1 MTGSGSG
8 IPSLSLKTQMHKS
21 SKPQKTPGVN
31 PISWRHRIQHS
42 RLLELLIAAVFIIV
56 LVYVVS
62 MSIRVSQG
70 VSRTL
75 ESPEHVVRLQILNG
89 CGVTGLASR
98 LADGLSGYEDSD
110 LEIQIV
116 DTDNFEISKV
126 RQSFV
131 ISRLEDNTVATKLA
145 AKMGLPTEDIR
156 NQPLENNYRQVSA
169 TLVIGEDWESLE
181 QLKKHIKEK

>member
-1 MTGSGSG
+1 
-8 IPSLSLKTQMHKS
+8 MHKS
-21 SKPQKTPGVN
+21 SKPQKTTGAN
-31 PISWRHRIQHS
+31 PFSWRQRVQRS
-42 RLLELLIAAVFIIV
+42 RLLELSIAAVFIIV

-75 ESPEHVVRLQILNG
+75 QSPEHVVRLQILNG
-89 CGVTGLASR
+89 CGVTGLAGR
-98 LADGLSGYEDSD
+98 LAEGLSGYEDND
-110 LEIQIV
+110 LEIQVV

-126 RQSFV
+126 HQSFV
-131 ISRLEDNTVATKLA
+131 ISRLDDNSVATLLA
-145 AKMGLPTEDIR
+145 AKLGLPTEDIR

-181 QLKKHIKEK
+181 QFKNHIKEK

>member
-1 MTGSGSG
+1 
-8 IPSLSLKTQMHKS
+8 MHKS
-21 SKPQKTPGVN
+21 SKPQNTNGAN
-31 PISWRHRIQHS
+31 PVSWRQRAQRS

-98 LADGLSGYEDSD
+98 LADGLSDYAGND
-110 LEIQIV
+110 LEIRVV
-116 DTDNFEISKV
+116 DTDNFDIRPV
-126 RQSFV
+126 RRSFV
-131 ISRLEDNTVATKLA
+131 ISRLEDNSVATTFATKL
-145 AKMGLPTEDIR
+145 GLPADDIKY
-156 NQPLENNYRQVSA
+156 QPLENNYRQVSA
-169 TLVIGEDWESLE
+169 TLVIGEDWETLTL
-181 QLKKHIKEK
+181 LKNYIREK